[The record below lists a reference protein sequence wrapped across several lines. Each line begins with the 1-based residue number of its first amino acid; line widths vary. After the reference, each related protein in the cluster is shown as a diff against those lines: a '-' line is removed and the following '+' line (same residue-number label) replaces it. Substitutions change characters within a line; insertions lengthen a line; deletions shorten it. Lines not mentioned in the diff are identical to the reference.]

1 MFAIIYSAL
10 MSLGLIGHGVKGA
23 VENQQCINKA
33 KEKRR
38 EGNNKPNIYNDRLG
52 ATRDLDTGKLVS
64 VDFIKYA
71 EAEGKDAYVRDMYG
85 NPIRNLSEEI
95 RQERLT
101 NALLT
106 ADSRKSVVEWKEGV
120 SRSSAGIKGKPYYAG
135 KEYKDISSGAI
146 YVCRYLPIPESVSG
160 HAYSNGLFYMDI
172 SNGLL
177 VREADSQKEKRRRG
191 EDVISED
198 VSQQFVEYFNK
209 RQNTKGYFMDSK
221 IPKHLDLNGSENEFD
236 KRIRLEAFYCNNY
249 EMADSI

>member
-1 MFAIIYSAL
+1 MFGIVYLIFNTIG
-10 MSLGLIGHGVKGA
+10 SLFGGTHA
-23 VENQQCINKA
+23 AAENAHQIKDA
-33 KEKRR
+33 KQKRL
-38 EGNNKPNIYNDRLG
+38 EGKNRPNVYTDRLG
-52 ATRDLDTGKLVS
+52 ATRDLNTGKIVS

-95 RQERLT
+95 REERLT

-198 VSQQFVEYFNK
+198 VCQQFVEYFNK